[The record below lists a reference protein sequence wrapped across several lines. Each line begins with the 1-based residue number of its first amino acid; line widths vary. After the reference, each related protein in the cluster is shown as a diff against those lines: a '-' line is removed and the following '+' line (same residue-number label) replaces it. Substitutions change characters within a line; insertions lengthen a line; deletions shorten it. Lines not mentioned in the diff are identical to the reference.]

1 MAQWVAELHR
11 WWPPFRVAVLHSTTT
26 YGGADKRKLIRE
38 IFAAGLPPNSRA
50 EEEKDRGKGG
60 SVLITSYSSVSLYI
74 DQLAGYDWHY
84 VILDEG
90 HKIRNPETQVT
101 VHCKQFK
108 TPHRLILS
116 GSPIQNN
123 LRELWSLFDFIYPL
137 KLGTLRDFTA
147 DIAEPIRRG
156 GYVGATDLQIK
167 VAYKCTVKLRAVIQP
182 YLLRRTK
189 EDVKLAL
196 NLPAKTEQRVF
207 AALINIRK
215 ICNHPFLFDRKASE
229 EDVFSTSTEDPFDQ
243 QFFAQSGKM
252 AVVHALFKLWKKQ
265 NHKVLFFTQSR
276 QMLDIVERYVQLRQY
291 SYLRMDGTT
300 AMGARQR
307 LISQFNTDPA
317 VFIFLLTTKV
327 GGLGV
332 NLTGANRVLIYDPDW
347 NPCTDM
353 QARERCWRI
362 GQRQDVIIYRL
373 LTTGTVEEKIYHR
386 QIYKQ
391 YLTNSVLK
399 DPNHRRFF
407 KINDL
412 NELFTLSDF
421 NETTELFSEAKTKFS
436 DEKKKKE
443 KIKGLYS
450 KQKNL
455 DQMIVR
461 KDCKDLPKIRKV
473 AESDETN
480 SPHTASDTKKQ
491 KTAAEQPKIDLNP
504 VISEQKREE
513 LREKARLLSKKI
525 AEKFNKDK
533 STSNTQTSNN
543 ITTNECSTSK
553 TAKIKKGV
561 KCEGKRIKEIVAR
574 EDYYSDND
582 DSDETSSVCKKQK
595 RKDKKKSKKDKKK
608 EDYLLRGLLGDALES
623 VLQHEKIENVTA
635 PDHYYLE
642 AEAEKIAS
650 EAIEKLQQH
659 ESNTNSRENS
669 PETLFNADNR
679 TPNNALISAN
689 RQININALANIAA
702 ERNPNNFPLLFSL
715 LFLVNGT
722 SFEGALGQQVLTLL
736 PGAGSGQQLLSRF
749 DWETRQPELFEDGK
763 DNHRRVD
770 GSTDQLRSR
779 VRDDDVDTRRRL
791 SATTTEAEER
801 RQEQFD
807 QEDRR
812 LESRRRAAEPEDR
825 REVDRVV
832 ESRRESSRVDQR
844 QREVEVARNDDDRR
858 VDEVRRQTRARED
871 RAGEMEERH
880 NRVSSDRRR
889 DQREKEKRGLNA
901 ERRADER
908 RDSRR
913 AALERRSS
921 AERAERRESEQKR
934 DRFEERQE
942 ELSRQSRREDRRE
955 DRREVE
961 RENRR
966 SDRQVRRSAEED
978 RRLDDGINRREEKE
992 RSANRDQREREREVQ
1007 REDRREEVGRLSA
1020 EKEEQRRSTE
1030 AARREERQERVD
1042 DDRVERSDVEEVEQ
1056 LWREERENNVEE
1068 EKLKRNMVNKVI

>member
-1 MAQWVAELHR
+1 
-11 WWPPFRVAVLHSTTT
+11 
-26 YGGADKRKLIRE
+26 
-38 IFAAGLPPNSRA
+38 
-50 EEEKDRGKGG
+50 
-60 SVLITSYSSVSLYI
+60 
-74 DQLAGYDWHY
+74 
-84 VILDEG
+84 
-90 HKIRNPETQVT
+90 
-101 VHCKQFK
+101 
-108 TPHRLILS
+108 
-116 GSPIQNN
+116 
-123 LRELWSLFDFIYPL
+123 
-137 KLGTLRDFTA
+137 
-147 DIAEPIRRG
+147 
-156 GYVGATDLQIK
+156 
-167 VAYKCTVKLRAVIQP
+167 
-182 YLLRRTK
+182 
-189 EDVKLAL
+189 
-196 NLPAKTEQRVF
+196 
-207 AALINIRK
+207 
-215 ICNHPFLFDRKASE
+215 
-229 EDVFSTSTEDPFDQ
+229 
-243 QFFAQSGKM
+243 
-252 AVVHALFKLWKKQ
+252 
-265 NHKVLFFTQSR
+265 
-276 QMLDIVERYVQLRQY
+276 MLDIVERYVQLRQY

-702 ERNPNNFPLLFSL
+702 ERNPNVS
-715 LFLVNGT
+715 
-722 SFEGALGQQVLTLL
+722 SQVLGTNAGTNLSSSSELIALIKANANQQNFCVVGNNFEKVSNSILTMPKSATNSNRSKPQLSVNSSAL
-736 PGAGSGQQLLSRF
+736 PSKSSSSSKSSPLDRSCTSEQLLLRLRDFLRYHSR
-749 DWETRQPELFEDGK
+749 EAPNR
-763 DNHRRVD
+763 
-770 GSTDQLRSR
+770 
-779 VRDDDVDTRRRL
+779 
-791 SATTTEAEER
+791 ATTAEILTHFADRIPPQRCAAFKAMLKRICDR
-801 RQEQFD
+801 RQTEGGIVIWH
-807 QEDRR
+807 
-812 LESRRRAAEPEDR
+812 LKAAF
-825 REVDRVV
+825 
-832 ESRRESSRVDQR
+832 RESS
-844 QREVEVARNDDDRR
+844 
-858 VDEVRRQTRARED
+858 
-871 RAGEMEERH
+871 
-880 NRVSSDRRR
+880 
-889 DQREKEKRGLNA
+889 
-901 ERRADER
+901 
-908 RDSRR
+908 
-913 AALERRSS
+913 
-921 AERAERRESEQKR
+921 
-934 DRFEERQE
+934 
-942 ELSRQSRREDRRE
+942 
-955 DRREVE
+955 
-961 RENRR
+961 
-966 SDRQVRRSAEED
+966 
-978 RRLDDGINRREEKE
+978 
-992 RSANRDQREREREVQ
+992 
-1007 REDRREEVGRLSA
+1007 
-1020 EKEEQRRSTE
+1020 
-1030 AARREERQERVD
+1030 
-1042 DDRVERSDVEEVEQ
+1042 
-1056 LWREERENNVEE
+1056 NNQQNV
-1068 EKLKRNMVNKVI
+1068 